1 VRAAYAIAAL
11 VMACGDNSA
20 PPGVTIE
27 AAPELTAL
35 MRAWAEPLGDAVA
48 VVDEAG
54 APGSRDVR
62 VAVLADLDCR
72 ECYQI
77 EEIGDGYLVHGDAP
91 LGVQYGLDALF
102 EGLGFRFAH
111 PQDTIAPQAI
121 RFRPGLGDGLR
132 HQPEVGRRRGIHLH
146 TLHPI
151 EGYRAMWE
159 PGEENL
165 ATARRIVDW
174 VVKNRGNYLQW
185 VALDNILDPAQ
196 AAPWREH
203 TRAIIDYAH
212 ARGIEVGIG
221 LQLFGSGSLQLGFDL
236 VDDDERAVRPQIE
249 ERFPILTEGLDWD
262 VFSLSFGEFFGADP
276 DAFIAAVND
285 TYDVMA
291 ELAPEADMLATIHVG
306 SPDQR
311 VTYMG
316 EEMVYYFLVQFA
328 DPRIVSMVH
337 TVMYYDLYEDTGG
350 AYQQDDFADHRRY
363 LLDRLADRLPVAY
376 HPETA
381 YWIAF
386 DDSVP
391 LYLPLY
397 VRSRWL
403 DLDRLAADA
412 EARGAAPLDQH
423 ILFSS
428 GWEWGYWQNDW
439 ASLRASFERPA
450 RWQDLL
456 RDLFA
461 GMPDGDQVARL
472 AIELTDIEH
481 RALIEERLAPYLSA
495 RDFYIDLG
503 ADLDPP
509 IVSQPDR
516 VELDELAAMSASE
529 RAELAARVGGGLD
542 RLAGDLAPLAER
554 AAGLVDAGERA
565 VREVADGVLVTDAR
579 PLRARPVRGRLRPP
593 GRRRR
598 RSRRRARRP
607 RPRDGRRPRHRHP
620 PPRRPAC
627 ARCGPAAGALA
638 GEPHHLPVRLPGPD
652 RLALLLGAREDAAR
666 PVPGRRER
674 PGADLHH
681 VRMATATSSQRAA
694 SRGRRPRGPAS
705 CRRAPGRRGR
715 RPPCPSSATG
725 CP

>member
-1 VRAAYAIAAL
+1 
-11 VMACGDNSA
+11 MACGDNSR

-27 AAPELTAL
+27 APAELAEL
-35 MRAWAEPLGDAVA
+35 VRAWAEPLGDAVVVEEAADPEAAAAAGSRAVRIA
-48 VVDEAG
+48 VV
-54 APGSRDVR
+54 
-62 VAVLADLDCR
+62 ADLDCSQ
-72 ECYQI
+72 CYQI
-77 EEIGDGYLVHGDAP
+77 DEVGGAGYLVHGDAP
-91 LGVQYGLDALF
+91 LGVQYGLDAVF

-111 PQDTIAPQAI
+111 PFDTLAPEAV
-121 RFRPGLGDGLR
+121 RFRPGLADGAR
-132 HQPEVGRRRGIHLH
+132 HQPAVQRRRGIHLH

-159 PGEENL
+159 PGADNL
-165 ATARRIVDW
+165 AAARRIVDW

-203 TRAIIDYAH
+203 TRAIIEYAH

-236 VDDDERAVRPQIE
+236 VDDDEREVRPQIE
-249 ERFPILTEGLDWD
+249 ERFPILSEGLDWD

-276 DAFIAAVND
+276 EAFIAAVND
-285 TYDVMA
+285 TYDLMA
-291 ELAPEADMLATIHVG
+291 GLAPGAEMMATIHVG

-328 DPRIVSMVH
+328 DPRIVSLVH
-337 TVMYYDLYEDTGG
+337 TVMFYDLYEDAGG
-350 AYQQDDFADHRRY
+350 AYQQDDFSDHRTY
-363 LLDRLADRLPVAY
+363 LLERLEAGLPVGY

-412 EARGAAPLDQH
+412 AARGAPELDQH

-439 ASLRASFERPA
+439 ATLRASFERPA
-450 RWQDLL
+450 SWQQLFT
-456 RDLFA
+456 DLFA
-461 GMPDGDQVARL
+461 ATPDGDELARL
-472 AIELTDIEH
+472 AIDLTDIEH
-481 RALIEERLAPYLSA
+481 RALIDERLAPYLAA

-516 VELDELAAMSASE
+516 VELDELLAMNESE
-529 RAELAARVGGGLD
+529 RAEVAARVGGGLE
-542 RLAGDLAPLAER
+542 RLAADLAPLAAR
-554 AAGLVDAGERA
+554 AAPLVDSSERTA
-565 VREVADGVLVTDAR
+565 REVADGVLVTEARARFMRALYAAAFAHLDGDDAGRDAALADLDAALLDAR
-579 PLRARPVRGRLRPP
+579 AIV
-593 GRRRR
+593 
-598 RSRRRARRP
+598 ARRHADLHAP
-607 RPRDGRRPRHRHP
+607 D
-620 PPRRPAC
+620 PAPLLAPSQANVTIYQFGYLAQTDSLC
-627 ARCGPAAGALA
+627 YWEREKTLLDQFLA
-638 GEPHHLPVRLPGPD
+638 GESG
-652 RLALLLGAREDAAR
+652 
-666 PVPGRRER
+666 PVPTCT
-674 PGADLHH
+674 
-681 VRMATATSSQRAA
+681 M
-694 SRGRRPRGPAS
+694 
-705 CRRAPGRRGR
+705 
-715 RPPCPSSATG
+715 
-725 CP
+725 